1 MIEVLRQARE
11 GRLDLNRRIRLEDD
25 QRTESCGALAYL
37 DGGLEPTIR
46 DLYVLMIILSDNT
59 ATNILIDLVTMDSV
73 NQTMRELG
81 YRNIVLERKMM
92 DLEALEAGLNNYVS
106 PDEIGDILE
115 KIYLGQLIDPDLSAE
130 MVRVLKLQQVNY
142 KLPYLIDDDVEIAHK
157 TGENRGVSH
166 DVGIVYS
173 RRPFIFGFYSNNVN
187 VIEAEEALRN
197 IAYVLYVRS
206 LEKDLS

>member
-25 QRTESCGALAYL
+25 QRAESCGALAYL

>member
-25 QRTESCGALAYL
+25 QRAESCGALAYL

-92 DLEALEAGLNNYVS
+92 ALEALEAGLNNYVS

>member
-1 MIEVLRQARE
+1 MCSS
-11 GRLDLNRRIRLEDD
+11 D
-25 QRTESCGALAYL
+25 LAYL

-187 VIEAEEALRN
+187 VIEAEEAQIGR
-197 IAYVLYVRS
+197 AHV
-206 LEKDLS
+206 